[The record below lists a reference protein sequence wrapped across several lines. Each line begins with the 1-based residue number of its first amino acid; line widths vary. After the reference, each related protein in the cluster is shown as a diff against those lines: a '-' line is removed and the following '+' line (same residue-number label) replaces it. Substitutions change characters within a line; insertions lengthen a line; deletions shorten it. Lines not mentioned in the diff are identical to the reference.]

1 MPLPSLPQV
10 QQLIKGSAL
19 LLTAINEGSIQ
30 VLYRQKPVISEDRLS
45 ATWTVEVL
53 ILDLAIADLVI
64 KALARLGFEIKRSGD
79 TLRATREWVLTD
91 ADRAELRQADEANA
105 SEQQKKAQK
114 QQQSEQQKVIS
125 DLQAEIEAL
134 REELEL
140 MALVPTKR
148 GVSGGAG
155 EPGPQ
160 GPAGRD
166 GKDGQD
172 LVATDA
178 KLSDL
183 QDVSPEAPSQG
194 WVLTWSDATEQW
206 EPKPPRVGISSI
218 GGGAG
223 GGDGGGGGTGLS
235 FWEEVEEGHLLP
247 IGPGQNIG
255 SLERPIGELF
265 ATGNTIFL
273 DGLPLALNGDQRLTF
288 DGNVLAYGDKT
299 FDLWSE
305 GAAGE
310 LLPGSDDQLSVG
322 SAAQQVRELWMGSG
336 AVYFNSVPLEVDTD
350 GRLTWNGNVLAYQ
363 STGTMTQWEESG
375 AGDLRPVVPYGQD
388 LGDATNP
395 VRSIYL
401 GGVRLAVNSK
411 GELTVNGVPLAFA
424 RGSVFSQ
431 SLGLEGGE
439 IIEQPPVTDHADGGE
454 VVASGVPEIIDDLDL
469 NYLEADGGTL
479 S

>member
-1 MPLPSLPQV
+1 M
-10 QQLIKGSAL
+10 
-19 LLTAINEGSIQ
+19 
-30 VLYRQKPVISEDRLS
+30 LYRQKPVISEDRLS

-53 ILDLAIADLVI
+53 ILDLTIDDLVA
-64 KALARLGFEIKRSGD
+64 KALARLGFQIKRNGD

-91 ADRAELRQADEANA
+91 SERAELQQVDRANA
-105 SEQQKKAQK
+105 QKQEQAEQK
-114 QQQSEQQKVIS
+114 QQQSDQQQVIS
-125 DLQAEIEAL
+125 ELQAQVQAL

-140 MALVPTKR
+140 MALVPAKR
-148 GVSGGAG
+148 SASTATA
-155 EPGPQ
+155 EPGPA

-194 WVLTWSDATEQW
+194 WVLTWDDASEQW

-223 GGDGGGGGTGLS
+223 GNGGDGGDGTGTGLS

-255 SLERPIGELF
+255 SLERPIGELY
-265 ATGNTIFL
+265 ATGQTIFL

-288 DGNVLAYGDKT
+288 DGNVLAYGDST
-299 FDLWSE
+299 LTVWNE
-305 GAAGE
+305 GASGE
-310 LLPGSDDQLSVG
+310 LLPAVDNLQSIG
-322 SAAQQVRELWMGSG
+322 SAQQQVRELWMGSG
-336 AVYFNSVPLEVDTD
+336 AVYFNSVPLEVDAD
-350 GRLTWNGNVLAYQ
+350 GRLNWNGNVLAYQ

-375 AGDLRPVVPYGQD
+375 AGNLRPVVPYGQD

-401 GGVRLAVNSK
+401 GGVQLAVNED

-424 RGSVFSQ
+424 RGSIFSQ
-431 SLGLEGGE
+431 ALGLDNGMEGGDIVE
-439 IIEQPPVTDHADGGE
+439 TAPITDAADGGE
-454 VVASGVPEIIDDLDL
+454 LVVTGDADPVENLDL
-469 NYLEADGGTL
+469 VYLQADGGTL